1 MKIEIE
7 IDGDE
12 VSKVVAASMRE
23 LIEIM
28 SEKPTIPFVSTDPKE
43 DKKYRKKM
51 IKAAKRVLKWHTV
64 PSEWE
69 EDWKDL

>member
-7 IDGDE
+7 IDSDE

-28 SEKPTIPFVSTDPKE
+28 SKDPVIPFVSTDPKE

-51 IKAAKRVLKWHTV
+51 TKAAKRVLKWHTV
-64 PSEWE
+64 PSEWDE
-69 EDWKDL
+69 

>member
-1 MKIEIE
+1 MKIEI
-7 IDGDE
+7 DSDE
-12 VSKVVAASMRE
+12 VSKVVAVAMRE
-23 LIEIM
+23 MIEIM
-28 SEKPTIPFVSTDPKE
+28 SQEPTIPFVSTDPKE

-69 EDWKDL
+69 EGWDD

>member
-1 MKIEIE
+1 MKIEI
-7 IDGDE
+7 DSDE
-12 VSKVVAASMRE
+12 VSKVVAAAMRE
-23 LIEIM
+23 MIEIM
-28 SEKPTIPFVSTDPKE
+28 SQEPRIPYVSTDPKE

-69 EDWKDL
+69 EGWDD

>member
-1 MKIEIE
+1 MY
-7 IDGDE
+7 IDLDSDE

-28 SEKPTIPFVSTDPKE
+28 SKDPVIPFVSADPKE

-51 IKAAKRVLKWHTV
+51 IKSAERILKWHTV
-64 PSEWE
+64 PSQWE
-69 EDWKDL
+69 EGWDD

>member
-1 MKIEIE
+1 MKIEI
-7 IDGDE
+7 DDDE
-12 VSKVVAASMRE
+12 VSKVVVAAMHE

-28 SEKPTIPFVSTDPKE
+28 STDPVIPFVSHDIKE
-43 DKKYRKKM
+43 EKKYRKKM

>member
-1 MKIEIE
+1 MKIEI
-7 IDGDE
+7 DDDE
-12 VSKVVAASMRE
+12 VSKIVVASMRE
-23 LIEIM
+23 MIEIM
-28 SEKPTIPFVSTDPKE
+28 SQEPVIPYVSTDPKE

-69 EDWKDL
+69 EGWDD

>member
-1 MKIEIE
+1 MHIKI
-7 IDGDE
+7 DDDE
-12 VSKVVAASMRE
+12 VSKIVAASMRE

-28 SEKPTIPFVSTDPKE
+28 SKEPDIPFVLTDPKE

-51 IKAAKRVLKWHTV
+51 TKAAKRILKWHTV

-69 EDWKDL
+69 EGWDD

>member
-1 MKIEIE
+1 MKLEVNL
-7 IDGDE
+7 DSDE
-12 VSKVVAASMRE
+12 AAKIVVASMRE
-23 LIEIM
+23 MIEIM
-28 SEKPTIPFVSTDPKE
+28 SKEPTIPFVSADPKE

-69 EDWKDL
+69 EGWDD

>member
-1 MKIEIE
+1 MKIEI
-7 IDGDE
+7 DDDE
-12 VSKVVAASMRE
+12 VSKVVAAAMRE
-23 LIEIM
+23 MIEIM
-28 SEKPTIPFVSTDPKE
+28 SKEPCIPFVSTDPKE

-69 EDWKDL
+69 EGWDD